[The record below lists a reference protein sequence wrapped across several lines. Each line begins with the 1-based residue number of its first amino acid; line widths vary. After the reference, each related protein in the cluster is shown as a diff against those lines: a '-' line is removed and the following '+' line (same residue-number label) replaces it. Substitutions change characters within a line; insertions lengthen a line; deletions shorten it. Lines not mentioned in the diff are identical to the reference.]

1 MRGRAA
7 QQRAAQQRATQ
18 QRSAHGPWAVGEDG
32 PVTAGL
38 DEAMARVGDRWT
50 LLVVDALL
58 QGPRRFSELQEDIPR
73 LAPNVLTARLR
84 RLERE
89 GLVLAVP
96 YSDRPPRLEY
106 RITDSGRELA
116 GALRLLARWGSRESG
131 AGGTGADAVGPHHQS
146 CGTALETRWFCP
158 TCARVTETPDDD
170 LRWI

>member
-1 MRGRAA
+1 MG
-7 QQRAAQQRATQ
+7 Q
-18 QRSAHGPWAVGEDG
+18 DG
-32 PVTAGL
+32 PVTSGL

-58 QGPRRFSELQEDIPR
+58 AGPRRFSELQADIPG

-84 RLERE
+84 RLERQ

-106 RITDSGRELA
+106 RITEAGRELA

-131 AGGTGADAVGPHHQS
+131 GAGASADGAEAEGIGPHHRS
-146 CGTALETRWFCP
+146 CGTALETRWYCP
-158 TCARVTETPDDD
+158 TCARVTDTADDD
-170 LRWI
+170 LRWV

>member
-1 MRGRAA
+1 MRRQTTMG
-7 QQRAAQQRATQ
+7 Q
-18 QRSAHGPWAVGEDG
+18 DG
-32 PVTAGL
+32 PVTSGL

-58 QGPRRFSELQEDIPR
+58 AGPRRFSELQGDIPR

-84 RLERE
+84 RLERQ

-106 RITDSGRELA
+106 RITEAGRELA

-131 AGGTGADAVGPHHQS
+131 GDVAGGDVAGPHHRS

-158 TCARVTETPDDD
+158 TCARVTDTADDD
-170 LRWI
+170 LRWM

>member
-1 MRGRAA
+1 VQGRTVI
-7 QQRAAQQRATQ
+7 RK
-18 QRSAHGPWAVGEDG
+18 DD
-32 PVTAGL
+32 PVTPKDDPVTSGL

-58 QGPRRFSELQEDIPR
+58 VGPRRFSELQGDIPR

-89 GLVLAVP
+89 GLVTAVP

-106 RITDSGRELA
+106 RITEAGRELA

-131 AGGTGADAVGPHHQS
+131 GEVGGPHHRS

-158 TCARVTETPDDD
+158 TCARVTDTADDD

>member
-1 MRGRAA
+1 VRPRPTMG
-7 QQRAAQQRATQ
+7 Q
-18 QRSAHGPWAVGEDG
+18 DG
-32 PVTAGL
+32 PVTSGL

-58 QGPRRFSELQEDIPR
+58 AGPRRFSELQADIPR

-84 RLERE
+84 RLERQ

-106 RITDSGRELA
+106 RITEAGRELA

-131 AGGTGADAVGPHHQS
+131 GDGSGGDGTDTDGIGPHHRS
-146 CGTALETRWFCP
+146 CGTALETRWYCP
-158 TCARVTETPDDD
+158 TCARVTDTADDD
-170 LRWI
+170 LRWV

>member
-1 MRGRAA
+1 MGK
-7 QQRAAQQRATQ
+7 
-18 QRSAHGPWAVGEDG
+18 DG
-32 PVTAGL
+32 PVTSGL

-58 QGPRRFSELQEDIPR
+58 AGPRRFSELQGDIPR

-106 RITDSGRELA
+106 RVTESGRELA

-131 AGGTGADAVGPHHQS
+131 GDGAPGDGEGPHHRS

-158 TCARVTETPDDD
+158 TCARVTETDDDD

>member
-1 MRGRAA
+1 MRVQGTMV
-7 QQRAAQQRATQ
+7 QDE
-18 QRSAHGPWAVGEDG
+18 AV
-32 PVTAGL
+32 TSGL
-38 DEAMARVGDRWT
+38 DAAMARVGDRWT

-58 QGPRRFSELQEDIPR
+58 AAPRRFSDLQGDIPG

-84 RLERE
+84 RLEQQ

-106 RITDSGRELA
+106 RITEAGRELA

-131 AGGTGADAVGPHHQS
+131 AEVEGPHHRS

-158 TCARVTETPDDD
+158 TCARVTDTADDD
-170 LRWI
+170 LRWL

>member
-1 MRGRAA
+1 VHGRTAI
-7 QQRAAQQRATQ
+7 RK
-18 QRSAHGPWAVGEDG
+18 DG
-32 PVTAGL
+32 PVTSGL
-38 DEAMARVGDRWT
+38 DAAMARVGDRWT

-58 QGPRRFSELQEDIPR
+58 EGPRRFSELQGDIPR

-84 RLERE
+84 RLEGQ

-106 RITDSGRELA
+106 RITEAGRELA

-131 AGGTGADAVGPHHQS
+131 GEAEGPHHRS

-158 TCARVTETPDDD
+158 TCARVTDSADDD
-170 LRWI
+170 LRWV